1 VLTKWKE
8 GATGQHDPPRPS
20 TDSQATGSR
29 WLPSPL
35 LTPRGRKHLRRP
47 LHPPQAHHVAGCRRL
62 QASRPSRAAGDQGR
76 RRPRLAAGRSLPP
89 PEATQTLPETFA
101 GRHCRR
107 SPPPFTPH
115 TGQRSPQ
122 SCGPPH
128 PVGGRL
134 DPWSPTAADEVLGYL
149 SGRAHRGE
157 PVEGEENPWWRGRGR
172 RREEWQWLEFAAWR
186 RSRESD
192 ARREGARG
200 YFNSSPMND
209 LVIYVSIY
217 YPYRM

>member
-1 VLTKWKE
+1 MSQVAAGYRRQGLRE
-8 GATGQHDPPRPS
+8 P
-20 TDSQATGSR
+20 QATKVVAD
-29 WLPSPL
+29 
-35 LTPRGRKHLRRP
+35 RGLQP
-47 LHPPQAHHVAGCRRL
+47 AAACRR
-62 QASRPSRAAGDQGR
+62 QRP
-76 RRPRLAAGRSLPP
+76 P
-89 PEATQTLPETFA
+89 QTLPETFA
-101 GRHCRR
+101 GRHCRC